1 MSVIF
6 LVFRGP
12 GFTMSC
18 PSSSILCTGGRFI
31 ITRSHDSWIRI
42 GRSTNWPTQM
52 YWTSFG
58 GVGMNPGSTTK
69 EAVVEVCLDDSAQK

>member
-1 MSVIF
+1 MLTGSLEPVE
-6 LVFRGP
+6 LVWIHP
-12 GFTMSC
+12 C
-18 PSSSILCTGGRFI
+18 SILRTGGRFI